1 MGKIYEKVFH
11 YLWCINNERN
21 PGMKYFVALV
31 LIASFIFSSCE
42 KDEDRIPYVPVNIYI
57 DINNAN
63 YNDLNAIGGYI
74 YLTGGYKGLIVYR
87 ASYESFVAIE
97 RACPYHPN
105 GDCERLVVESS
116 GLTISDSVCG
126 SRFIITD
133 GSVVNGPSK
142 RPALTYNT
150 LYDGFYIRIYN

>member
-1 MGKIYEKVFH
+1 MRKIYEKVFH

-21 PGMKYFVALV
+21 PYMKYFAALTLLAAFV
-31 LIASFIFSSCE
+31 FSSCQ

-63 YNDLNAIGGYI
+63 YNDLNAIGGYV
-74 YLTGGYKGLIVYR
+74 YLTGGFKGLIVYR

-105 GDCERLVVESS
+105 GDCERLTVESS

-133 GSVVNGPSK
+133 GSVVNGPAK
-142 RPALTYNT
+142 KPAATYHT
-150 LYDGFYIRIYN
+150 FYDGFYIRIYN